1 MLVGEYCSRD
11 VVIIGMTDSVMQAAK
26 LMRQHHVGDV
36 LVVALNNGKRIP
48 LGILTDRDIVVDV
61 LAKYENFNDFSI
73 QDIVTNK
80 LITVYEKDDLMIA
93 IKKMR
98 LNGVR
103 RIAVVNS
110 VGELVG
116 IISVDDILGVITETL
131 MDIGQLFSNESNN
144 EKKLKSI
151 QSA

>member
-1 MLVGEYCSRD
+1 MLVGEYCNHD